1 VGSDVGV
8 GVVRYDKPEAGEWVR
23 PVRRGYKLACCD
35 CGLVHKFDFRVHRG
49 RIEIRAFRDN
59 RATAAI
65 RRWKKAAA

>member
-1 VGSDVGV
+1 MRAKYVNRKDGEGFA
-8 GVVRYDKPEAGEWVR
+8 VRSGR
-23 PVRRGYKLACCD
+23 MFRLRCCD

-65 RRWKKAAA
+65 RRWMKAEA